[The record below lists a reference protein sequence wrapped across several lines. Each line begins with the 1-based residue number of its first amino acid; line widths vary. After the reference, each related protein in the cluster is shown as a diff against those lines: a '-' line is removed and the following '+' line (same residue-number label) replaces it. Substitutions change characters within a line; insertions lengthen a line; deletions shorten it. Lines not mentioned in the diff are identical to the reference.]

1 MDIDRLNELDDTTK
15 DNIARVLWMSK
26 FDADKIPDDV
36 LKCILSEKNSPKM
49 FADRMKYRLEDLLKN
64 PDSFTP
70 SYKNRYKK
78 FIENSQSLHP
88 LEAYAMTHL

>member
-1 MDIDRLNELDDTTK
+1 MDIDQLIELDDTTK
-15 DNIARVLWMSK
+15 DNIARDLWMIK

-36 LKCILSEKNSPKM
+36 LKCILSEKNSTKA
-49 FADRMKYRLEDLLKN
+49 ADRMKYRLEDLLKY

-70 SYKNRYKK
+70 SYKNRYKTM
-78 FIENSQSLHP
+78 IENSQSLHP